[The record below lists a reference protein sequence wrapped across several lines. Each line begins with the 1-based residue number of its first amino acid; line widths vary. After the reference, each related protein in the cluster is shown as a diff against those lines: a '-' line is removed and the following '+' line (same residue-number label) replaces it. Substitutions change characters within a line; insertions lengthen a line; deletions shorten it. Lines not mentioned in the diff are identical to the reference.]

1 MIKMAGSKIKFTK
14 MHGLGNDFVVID
26 ARDMDLSPIK
36 RKAALLADR
45 RFGVGCDQII
55 VLRKSRIADFCMK
68 IFNAD
73 GSEVEMCGNGVRCL
87 AKYVHDKKITA
98 RKEIRFETLGGI
110 KITKLKG
117 KEVDV
122 DMGAPILNAPDIP
135 VNLQGRVMNRP
146 LKVKDR
152 EFAVTC
158 VSMGNP
164 HCVSFLDSVDSFEV
178 EKYGPSIENHALFP
192 KRINAEFVEVI
203 SRKRLKMRVWERGA
217 GETFACGTGACA
229 SAVAARL
236 VRDGDKDI
244 TVELKGGNL
253 KIHWEGEGHPVFMRG
268 PATTVYTGAI

>member
-1 MIKMAGSKIKFTK
+1 MKFTK

-26 ARDMDLSPIK
+26 ARDMDLGPIK
-36 RKAALLADR
+36 KKAALLADR

-55 VLRKSRIADFCMK
+55 VLRKSGIADFCMK

-87 AKYVHDKKITA
+87 AKYIHDKKITA

-110 KITKLKG
+110 KATKLKG
-117 KEVDV
+117 KDVDV

-135 VNLQGRVMNRP
+135 VNLQGRVVNRP

-164 HCVSFLDSVDSFEV
+164 HCVSFMDSVDSFEV
-178 EKYGPSIENHALFP
+178 AKYGPSIENHALFP
-192 KRINAEFVEVI
+192 KRINAEFVEVV
-203 SRKRLKMRVWERGA
+203 SRSRLKMRVWERGA

-268 PATTVYTGAI
+268 PATTVYTGTI